1 MQKRDDLLRSMNK
14 WCLYK
19 GIKISPKVKFGPG
32 CAGHG
37 LLSVEKIEE
46 GEELVLIPRSA
57 TLHHSDRLE
66 NEFKKFTKI
75 KNHPWISVIL
85 SLMERFKIR
94 CFRNRSKLRLKFI
107 QKFSA

>member
-1 MQKRDDLLRSMNK
+1 M
-14 WCLYK
+14 
-19 GIKISPKVKFGPG
+19 KFGPG

-85 SLMERFKIR
+85 SLMERFLLPLTLLRRETLTINR
-94 CFRNRSKLRLKFI
+94 RNLYRLNGHMQI
-107 QKFSA
+107 QNGGRTLIGCPT

>member
-1 MQKRDDLLRSMNK
+1 MNK

-85 SLMERFKIR
+85 SLMERFK
-94 CFRNRSKLRLKFI
+94 FRFFKYKKAVLFEI
-107 QKFSA
+107 HPTFFA

>member
-1 MQKRDDLLRSMNK
+1 MHK

-85 SLMERFKIR
+85 SLMERFIIIIYP
-94 CFRNRSKLRLKFI
+94 RNFENTGCVEKYCTGK
-107 QKFSA
+107 